1 MSDEHN
7 LGSFLPK
14 ETKWTDLL
22 DIRFKRDGSAALLE
36 YDTDEFDESNPRS
49 SYHLDQYFTD
59 EEYSDWLRL
68 SFSDKASDHEKEAL
82 DIVKQLEDFTQKQI
96 EDPSFSQGLYE
107 GRNPLCA
114 HDGVYI
120 YHNMCLNL
128 TGMECLPSGLMV
140 SLYIPRTTKQE
151 APQFG
156 ETLSLIWVQPGNH
169 GKTIPN

>member
-96 EDPSFSQGLYE
+96 EDPSFSQGFIWESKQDFNWFEHLPLLKDYFQ
-107 GRNPLCA
+107 GREEKLDAGQTSAFPFASCPYTYDA
-114 HDGVYI
+114 
-120 YHNMCLNL
+120 
-128 TGMECLPSGLMV
+128 PSV
-140 SLYIPRTTKQE
+140 ATHV
-151 APQFG
+151 AG
-156 ETLSLIWVQPGNH
+156 E
-169 GKTIPN
+169 